1 MKKAIKDLCTP
12 IEIPDE
18 AGKFPKSY
26 IFKDVL
32 PDKQRGIIICKGTVN
47 KQNHEQ

>member
-1 MKKAIKDLCTP
+1 MTNKPKIAP

-26 IFKDVL
+26 ILKNVL
-32 PDKQRGIIICKGTVN
+32 SDKQRGIIICKGTVN
-47 KQNHEQ
+47 K